1 VTKGEADT
9 LIAAIRDLVEETPG
23 KAPAK
28 AEPVEPMVPVSMSGS
43 PTLERIDAEP
53 LNVTRTVV
61 GTNVA
66 GEARTAFTDAEI
78 EKLYQAFKTRLVE
91 EARIDPILLQILT
104 TRPEIVVEIEPRIV
118 TIDGTKL
125 KGRIARLIAQGWL
138 AETRATSAVRYELAR
153 TGPDPGGGGRLS
165 DTLGELL
172 NEGFLVRAGDG
183 WVRAPGV
190 KVTERQLAVNGG

>member
-1 VTKGEADT
+1 MTKAEADK
-9 LIAAIRDLVEETPG
+9 LIAAIRDLVEDKPG
-23 KAPAK
+23 KAAPKPDTSIAVTPPVGSWTTIEK
-28 AEPVEPMVPVSMSGS
+28 A
-43 PTLERIDAEP
+43 DP
-53 LNVTRTVV
+53 LNVNRSVV

-66 GEARTAFTDAEI
+66 GEERTAFTDAEI
-78 EKLYQAFKTRLVE
+78 EKLYQAFKTRLID
-91 EARIDPILLQILT
+91 EARIDPILLQLLT
-104 TRPEIVVEIEPRIV
+104 TRPEIVVEVEPRVV
-118 TIDGTKL
+118 TIDATKL

-138 AETRATSAVRYELAR
+138 AENRATSAVRYELAR

-190 KVTERQLAVNGG
+190 KVTERTLAVNGG